1 MVLTNSNRMGKNR
14 FRMAFFYEIGLM
26 KKNLLNEQASHLMET
41 IREQNETIMAY
52 ENRIPKIELDILME
66 NVRKLYEVLKQ
77 LEKRN
82 DGMVEEVKEALP
94 TPVVM
99 SFIQE
104 APAAQEELVQ
114 PPATPAISFIQEEPT
129 PAAEHVQPP
138 LVAPQPEALLASIET
153 PVDAPKSEIS
163 REEVMPQAAIAK
175 DASKPAAKSATLF
188 DDEPHSLADTFHSAP
203 TLNDRL
209 ASTQTD
215 DSIATKLKSNP
226 VADLKKAIGI
236 NEKFALINELF
247 QGDINAYND
256 AIDVLNTASDEAAAI
271 SFLEQTLVP
280 KYGWD
285 AADES
290 YLKLRNLVERR
301 Y

>member
-1 MVLTNSNRMGKNR
+1 
-14 FRMAFFYEIGLM
+14 M
-26 KKNLLNEQASHLMET
+26 KKNLLNEQASYLMDT

-52 ENRIPKIELDILME
+52 ENRIPKIELDILLE
-66 NVRKLYEVLKQ
+66 NVRKLYDVLKQ

-82 DGMVEEVKEALP
+82 DGVLEDVKEAP
-94 TPVVM
+94 MAPVEM
-99 SFIQE
+99 SFIKDE
-104 APAAQEELVQ
+104 PVPHEEPVIASKDLIKEELPHVTDSVQ
-114 PPATPAISFIQEEPT
+114 PPVVVS
-129 PAAEHVQPP
+129 
-138 LVAPQPEALLASIET
+138 QPEVLLAAIET
-153 PVDAPKSEIS
+153 PVAMPTSEITQD
-163 REEVMPQAAIAK
+163 EVLPQAAVA
-175 DASKPAAKSATLF
+175 ASKAAPRPPAKSATLF
-188 DDEPHSLADTFHSAP
+188 DDEPHSLADTFQSAP

-209 ASTQTD
+209 ASTQSD
-215 DSIATKLKSNP
+215 ESIATKLKSNP

-256 AIDVLNTASDEAAAI
+256 AIEVLNTAVDEPTAI
-271 SFLEQTLVP
+271 SYLEQTLAS

>member
-1 MVLTNSNRMGKNR
+1 
-14 FRMAFFYEIGLM
+14 M
-26 KKNLLNEQASHLMET
+26 KKNLLNEQASYLMDT
-41 IREQNETIMAY
+41 IREQNETVMAY
-52 ENRIPKIELDILME
+52 ENRIPKIELDILLE

-82 DGMVEEVKEALP
+82 DGVLDEVKE
-94 TPVVM
+94 TPMIPVEM
-99 SFIQE
+99 SFIRNE
-104 APAAQEELVQ
+104 PAPLEESVAASADIIKEELTHVTESVQ
-114 PPATPAISFIQEEPT
+114 PP
-129 PAAEHVQPP
+129 
-138 LVAPQPEALLASIET
+138 VAVSQPEELLAAIET
-153 PVDAPKSEIS
+153 PVSTPKSEITQDDL
-163 REEVMPQAAIAK
+163 MLQAAVE
-175 DASKPAAKSATLF
+175 ASKTAPRPSAKSATLF
-188 DDEPHSLADTFHSAP
+188 DDEPHSLADTFQSTP

-209 ASTQTD
+209 ASNQSD
-215 DSIATKLKSNP
+215 ESIATKLKSNP

-256 AIDVLNTASDEAAAI
+256 AIEVLNTAVDEPTAI
-271 SFLEQTLVP
+271 SYLEQTLAS
-280 KYGWD
+280 KYGWN